1 MTGQIK
7 IIAGQFKGRKIKVP
21 DMIDCRPTPNRV
33 RESLFNTLQFDIR
46 DANCL
51 DAFAGSGALGLEAYS
66 RGAQTVVFL
75 EKEPHVFFN
84 LKKTLADFKT
94 SSASIELHQLDCI
107 NYLNHTRRQFDII
120 FLDPP
125 FGQNLWQSVCEIIH
139 LKNILTPEGILYIE
153 APQLIQLPSSDWH
166 LYKHQKMSSVYTHFF
181 KLNTKERP

>member
-7 IIAGQFKGRKIKVP
+7 IIAGQFKGKKIKVP
-21 DMIDCRPTPNRV
+21 DMLDCRPTPNRV

-51 DAFAGSGALGLEAYS
+51 DAFSGSGALGLEAYS

-75 EKEPHVFFN
+75 EKEPRAFFN
-84 LKKTLADFKT
+84 LKKTLADFKA
-94 SSASIELHQLDCI
+94 SSASLELYQLDCMD
-107 NYLNHTRRQFDII
+107 YLNQTRRQFDII

-125 FGQNLWQSVCEIIH
+125 FRQNLWQSVCEIIH
-139 LKNILTPEGILYIE
+139 RNNILTPEGILYIE
-153 APQLIQLPSSDWH
+153 APQLIQLPSSDWQ
-166 LYKHQKMSSVYTHFF
+166 LYKHQKMSSVYMHFF